1 MLEAEYCHQVVIHRV
16 HTAQSGFIVIHH
28 GDAGFTA
35 NILLYLALHAN
46 PGTLMHTTDFYFA
59 IGFHLAVHI
68 FLIVRDDVQLAFKL
82 AHSAKGADMGL
93 FGKCPYVTA
102 QKVLTG
108 KWSMY
113 IMYLLSDGPVRF
125 NELQRR
131 MPEEMT
137 HTTLSRQLK
146 ALEDEGLIVRKEYQ
160 QIPPKVEYSLSEIG
174 EKFKRVLSVLEVWG
188 NEYIQY
194 LQHKN

>member
-1 MLEAEYCHQVVIHRV
+1 MEKK
-16 HTAQSGFIVIHH
+16 
-28 GDAGFTA
+28 
-35 NILLYLALHAN
+35 N
-46 PGTLMHTTDFYFA
+46 
-59 IGFHLAVHI
+59 
-68 FLIVRDDVQLAFKL
+68 
-82 AHSAKGADMGL
+82 L

-113 IMYLLSDGPVRF
+113 IMYLLSEGPVRF

-146 ALEDEGLIVRKEYQ
+146 TLEDEGLVIRTEYQ
-160 QIPPKVEYSLSEIG
+160 QIPPKVEYCLSEIG
-174 EKFKRVLSVLEVWG
+174 EKFKAVLSVLEVWG

-194 LQHKN
+194 LNKK

>member
-1 MLEAEYCHQVVIHRV
+1 MKK
-16 HTAQSGFIVIHH
+16 
-28 GDAGFTA
+28 
-35 NILLYLALHAN
+35 N
-46 PGTLMHTTDFYFA
+46 
-59 IGFHLAVHI
+59 
-68 FLIVRDDVQLAFKL
+68 
-82 AHSAKGADMGL
+82 L
-93 FGKCPYVTA
+93 FGVCPYVTA

-113 IMYLLSDGPVRF
+113 ILYLLEDGPIRF

-146 ALEDEGLIVRKEYQ
+146 TLEDEGLIIRTEYQ
-160 QIPPKVEYSLSEIG
+160 QIPPKVEYRLSEIG
-174 EKFKRVLSVLEVWG
+174 EKFRKVLSTLEVWG

-194 LQHKN
+194 LDTIKEKH

>member
-1 MLEAEYCHQVVIHRV
+1 MEKKE
-16 HTAQSGFIVIHH
+16 
-28 GDAGFTA
+28 
-35 NILLYLALHAN
+35 
-46 PGTLMHTTDFYFA
+46 
-59 IGFHLAVHI
+59 
-68 FLIVRDDVQLAFKL
+68 
-82 AHSAKGADMGL
+82 L

-113 IMYLLSDGPVRF
+113 ILYLLSEGPVRF

-146 ALEDEGLIVRKEYQ
+146 TLEQEELIVRKEYQ
-160 QIPPKVEYSLSEIG
+160 QVPPKVEYQLSEIG
-174 EKFKRVLSVLEVWG
+174 EKFKSVLAVLEVWG
-188 NEYIQY
+188 DEYIQF
-194 LQHKN
+194 LNSKKNTQE

>member
-1 MLEAEYCHQVVIHRV
+1 MEKKE
-16 HTAQSGFIVIHH
+16 
-28 GDAGFTA
+28 
-35 NILLYLALHAN
+35 
-46 PGTLMHTTDFYFA
+46 
-59 IGFHLAVHI
+59 
-68 FLIVRDDVQLAFKL
+68 
-82 AHSAKGADMGL
+82 L

-113 IMYLLSDGPVRF
+113 ILYLLSEGPVRF

-146 ALEDEGLIVRKEYQ
+146 TLEQEELIIRKEYQ
-160 QIPPKVEYSLSEIG
+160 QIPPKVEYQLSEIG
-174 EKFKRVLSVLEVWG
+174 EKFKSVLAVLEVWG
-188 NEYIQY
+188 DEYIQF
-194 LQHKN
+194 LNSKKNTQE

>member
-1 MLEAEYCHQVVIHRV
+1 MEKK
-16 HTAQSGFIVIHH
+16 
-28 GDAGFTA
+28 
-35 NILLYLALHAN
+35 N
-46 PGTLMHTTDFYFA
+46 
-59 IGFHLAVHI
+59 
-68 FLIVRDDVQLAFKL
+68 
-82 AHSAKGADMGL
+82 L

-113 IMYLLSDGPVRF
+113 IMYLLSEGPLRF

-146 ALEDEGLIVRKEYQ
+146 ALEDEGLIIRKDYR
-160 QIPPKVEYSLSEIG
+160 QIPPKVEYRLSEIG
-174 EKFKRVLSVLEVWG
+174 EKFKDVLSALEVWG
-188 NEYIQY
+188 RDYIQY
-194 LQHKN
+194 LNEKRD

>member
-1 MLEAEYCHQVVIHRV
+1 MEKK
-16 HTAQSGFIVIHH
+16 
-28 GDAGFTA
+28 
-35 NILLYLALHAN
+35 N
-46 PGTLMHTTDFYFA
+46 
-59 IGFHLAVHI
+59 
-68 FLIVRDDVQLAFKL
+68 
-82 AHSAKGADMGL
+82 L

-146 ALEDEGLIVRKEYQ
+146 TLENEGLIIRQEYQ
-160 QIPPKVEYSLSEIG
+160 QIPPKVEYSLSEVG
-174 EKFKRVLSVLEVWG
+174 EKFKNVLSALEVWG
-188 NEYIQY
+188 NDYIQY
-194 LQHKN
+194 LNKKGK

>member
-1 MLEAEYCHQVVIHRV
+1 MEKKE
-16 HTAQSGFIVIHH
+16 
-28 GDAGFTA
+28 
-35 NILLYLALHAN
+35 
-46 PGTLMHTTDFYFA
+46 
-59 IGFHLAVHI
+59 
-68 FLIVRDDVQLAFKL
+68 
-82 AHSAKGADMGL
+82 L

-113 IMYLLSDGPVRF
+113 ILYLLSEGPVRF

-146 ALEDEGLIVRKEYQ
+146 TLEQEGLIIRKEYQ
-160 QIPPKVEYSLSEIG
+160 QVPPKVEYQLSEIG
-174 EKFKRVLSVLEVWG
+174 EKLKIVLAVLEVWG
-188 NEYIQY
+188 IENIQY
-194 LQHKN
+194 LNSEKNTKE